1 MYNIPILPKLY
12 IKGIVNG
19 KFMLQKKSDKLTLG
33 LTIEGGLFEEIE
45 KARMTERGRIRE
57 KENFLRSLFC
67 FLLIY
72 LLAAPENLIKNYVT
86 GLLIALFT
94 LLFLS
99 LALLLILY
107 DLRLFV
113 LIIRELKVL
122 DD

>member
-45 KARMTERGRIRE
+45 KARMTERERIRE
-57 KENFLRSLFC
+57 KENFLRSLFW

-72 LLAAPENLIKNYVT
+72 MLAAPENLIKNYVT

>member
-1 MYNIPILPKLY
+1 
-12 IKGIVNG
+12 
-19 KFMLQKKSDKLTLG
+19 MLQKKGEKI
-33 LTIEGGLFEEIE
+33 TIGVIIEEELFEEIE
-45 KARMTERGRIRE
+45 KAQVTERGRIPE
-57 KENFLRSLFC
+57 KENFLRFLFW

-72 LLAAPENLIKNYVT
+72 LLTAPENLIKNYVT